1 MPGLRLMAVGGV
13 DIKNSQSFMSAG
25 AEYLGIGS
33 SFFNKQDLENMDE
46 QALDNSIQEFLLA
59 VSK

>member
-1 MPGLRLMAVGGV
+1 MAVGGV

>member
-1 MPGLRLMAVGGV
+1 
-13 DIKNSQSFMSAG
+13 MSAG